1 MLNYFTLSALSA
13 TFSAALSTFS
23 LTSLAL
29 SAALSE
35 KFSFNLTRQHSV
47 SHRQAD

>member
-1 MLNYFTLSALSA
+1 MSAFFMLNYFTLSALSA
-13 TFSAALSTFS
+13 TFSVALSTFS

-35 KFSFNLTRQHSV
+35 KYSAST
-47 SHRQAD
+47 